1 MHDYLIVGAGSAG
14 CALAA
19 RLTEDPT
26 VSVVLV
32 EAGPP
37 DSEEALH
44 IPAVFAKP
52 YRTPFDWDYLSG
64 PEPGLPSAGVR
75 STCRAAACWAAPR
88 RSTR

>member
-19 RLTEDPT
+19 RLTENPD
-26 VSVVLV
+26 VSVLLL

-44 IPAVFAKP
+44 IPVAFSQL
-52 YRTPFDWDYLSG
+52 YRTPFDWDYASG
-64 PEPGLPSAGVR
+64 PEPAFEGG
-75 STCRAAACWAAPR
+75 APR
-88 RSTR
+88 RAREDARAGPAGLRSR